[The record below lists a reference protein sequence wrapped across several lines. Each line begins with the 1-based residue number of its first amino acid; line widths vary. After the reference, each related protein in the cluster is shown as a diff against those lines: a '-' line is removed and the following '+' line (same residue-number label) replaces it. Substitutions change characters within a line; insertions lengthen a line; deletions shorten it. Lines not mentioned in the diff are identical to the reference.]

1 MYVVVVMVERRN
13 LYEVG
18 VGKREKLG
26 EEAGKE
32 TVYFIHVFHCRAI
45 SSAPCLQ
52 MRVYGH

>member
-1 MYVVVVMVERRN
+1 MYVVVVVVVERKN

-18 VGKREKLG
+18 VGKRR

>member
-18 VGKREKLG
+18 VGKRGKLG

-52 MRVYGH
+52 MRVYGR